1 MTKQALLDALQA
13 ENQQW
18 IALLSQISE
27 THMADPG
34 VAGDWSVKDIVA
46 HLTGWRKRTVARL
59 QAAQQGDTE
68 PPTPWPAHLQRDD
81 EINAWIYE
89 HNRHLSV
96 QEVLADSAETF
107 QQLVRAI
114 IELPE
119 TDLTDPYRFA
129 WTEGEVLSA
138 AALFGHFHEEHE
150 PDIRAWLAQQKTT
163 WMQR

>member
-1 MTKQALLDALQA
+1 MRKQALLDALQA

-18 IALLSQISE
+18 IALLSQIGE
-27 THMADPG
+27 AHMAEPG

-59 QAAQQGDTE
+59 QAAKQGDAE
-68 PPTPWPAHLQRDD
+68 PPTPWPTHLHSDD
-81 EINAWIYE
+81 EINAWIDAQ
-89 HNRHLSV
+89 NRHLSV

-114 IELPE
+114 TELPE
-119 TDLTDPYRFA
+119 SDLTDPRRFT
-129 WTEGEVLSA
+129 WTEGEALSA

-163 WMQR
+163 WM

>member
-1 MTKQALLDALQA
+1 MSKQALLDGLQA
-13 ENQQW
+13 ENQHW
-18 IALLSQISE
+18 VALLSQIGE
-27 THMADPG
+27 AHMADPG
-34 VAGDWSVKDIVA
+34 VAGDWSLKDIIA

-59 QAAQQGDTE
+59 QAVQRGDPE
-68 PPTPWPAHLQRDD
+68 PPAPWPAHLQNDD

-89 HNRHLSV
+89 RNRHLSV

-114 IELPE
+114 AELPE
-119 TDLTDPYRFA
+119 ADLTDPHRFT

-163 WMQR
+163 WM

>member
-1 MTKQALLDALQA
+1 MSKQALLAALQA
-13 ENQQW
+13 ENQHW
-18 IALLSQISE
+18 IALLSQIGE
-27 THMADPG
+27 AHMADPG
-34 VAGDWSVKDIVA
+34 VAGDWSLKDIIA
-46 HLTGWRKRTVARL
+46 HLTGWRKRTVVRL
-59 QAAQQGDTE
+59 QAAQRGDPE
-68 PPTPWPAHLQRDD
+68 PPPPWPVHLQTDD

-89 HNRHLSV
+89 RNRHLSV

-114 IELPE
+114 AELPE
-119 TDLTDPYRFA
+119 AALTDPHRFA

-163 WMQR
+163 WM

>member
-1 MTKQALLDALQA
+1 MSKQALLAALQA
-13 ENQQW
+13 ENQHW
-18 IALLSQISE
+18 IALLSQIGE
-27 THMADPG
+27 AHMADPG
-34 VAGDWSVKDIVA
+34 VAGDWSLKDIIA
-46 HLTGWRKRTVARL
+46 HLTGWRKRTVGRL
-59 QAAQQGDTE
+59 QAAQRGDPE
-68 PPTPWPAHLQRDD
+68 PPPPWPVHLQTDD

-89 HNRHLSV
+89 RNRHLSV

-114 IELPE
+114 AELPE
-119 TDLTDPYRFA
+119 AALTDPHRFA

-163 WMQR
+163 WM